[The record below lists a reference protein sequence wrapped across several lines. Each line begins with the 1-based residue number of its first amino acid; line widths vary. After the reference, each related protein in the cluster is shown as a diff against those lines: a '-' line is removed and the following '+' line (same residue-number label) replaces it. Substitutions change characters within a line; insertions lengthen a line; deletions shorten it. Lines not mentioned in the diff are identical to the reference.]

1 MLLKILHKIQGVKY
15 TKHCLVYEKV
25 KKAGSKYF
33 VLVVFLVMIMENYF
47 QLWLANFNFN
57 KKKNFIL
64 GNCGFEKDDCDGDF
78 KIYMKDT
85 KVTQNEEKWS
95 GYYNR
100 NEETKN

>member
-47 QLWLANFNFN
+47 QLWLVDFNFK
-57 KKKNFIL
+57 KKKNF
-64 GNCGFEKDDCDGDF
+64 
-78 KIYMKDT
+78 
-85 KVTQNEEKWS
+85 
-95 GYYNR
+95 
-100 NEETKN
+100 